1 MLQNKLNFSPQMNKT
16 LKIFL
21 KIIAVI
27 ALIVVIMFG
36 GFWISLKLKR
46 NEIAKEAEAKNREC
60 DTIKVITQFPEF
72 TLNGFNSK
80 DVEKV
85 KFQIIR
91 NNQIIRDTISTK
103 YEYISDDGYFRKMSI
118 PYPSLLR
125 TDTVVVTINEKLKY
139 YISDF
144 KFSAHE
150 LYGMMGPAAV
160 SDCELEKH
168 YTINSVREEDK
179 ILPYTYMLG
188 KSKNEQAR
196 FLKLSDEDFKK
207 SLQTHKINL
216 EQATKIFDNVKIDKS
231 YNDNFLIGI
240 RVEPKS
246 TYYLFQ
252 EYHAYDKL
260 LQPIYTIDADT
271 GKLKKYQNFPF
282 N

>member
-1 MLQNKLNFSPQMNKT
+1 MNKT
-16 LKIFL
+16 LKILL

-27 ALIVVIMFG
+27 ALILAIMVG
-36 GFWISLKLKR
+36 GFWMSLKLKK
-46 NEIAKEAEAKNREC
+46 EEMAKKAEEKTREC
-60 DTIKVITQFPEF
+60 DTIKVITQFAAF
-72 TLNGFNSK
+72 RLRDFNAK

-91 NNQIIRDTISTK
+91 NNQIIRDTISRDF
-103 YEYISDDGYFRKMSI
+103 EYISADGRERKMII
-118 PYPSLLR
+118 PYPSFLR
-125 TDTVVVTINEKLKY
+125 ADTIVVTINEKLKY

-144 KFSAHE
+144 QFSAHE
-150 LYGMMGPAAV
+150 LWGMMGPV
-160 SDCELEKH
+160 MISDCELEKQ
-168 YTINSVREEDK
+168 YTINGVRGQDN

-196 FLKLSDEDFKK
+196 FVKESDEDFKK
-207 SLQTHKINL
+207 SLQNHKINL

-231 YNDNFLIGI
+231 YNGNFLIGI

-246 TYYLFQ
+246 TYYLFR
-252 EYHAYDKL
+252 EYHVNDKV

-271 GKLKKYQNFPF
+271 GELKKYQNFPF